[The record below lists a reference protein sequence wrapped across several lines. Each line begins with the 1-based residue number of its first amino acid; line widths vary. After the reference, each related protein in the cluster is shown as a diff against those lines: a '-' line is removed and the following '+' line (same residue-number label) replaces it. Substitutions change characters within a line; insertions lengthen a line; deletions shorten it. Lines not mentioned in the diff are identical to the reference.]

1 MFGPMRLFYLLLIFL
16 GVAAHWEGT
25 VSKECEKKNE
35 EAAEAAAKLVHGDK
49 AASATPWAEMKENHI
64 MRLSEE
70 DFKNLKE
77 KEFKEI
83 MHKRWGAIWNQASL
97 EKSVKPEPQNAALS
111 VHALIEIRETV
122 KEIVDDA
129 TEDKG
134 HYHNSFY
141 KNKKKKWDQ
150 LRMTDVNNLIVK
162 PLASGLKT
170 SLAHLMQ
177 YMHGTKKIDDPT
189 DEAGQVMN
197 KYVGPVT
204 HFISHDWGGVFDN
217 FVTSVEKHCEE
228 VAKAHKGKEHGKCDK
243 ENTYYWV
250 CTFANNQYGFYAG
263 DGHKLLKSSPF
274 GVALF
279 HGVLK
284 SRANQPDGIQSMLA
298 IQCDG
303 DHCKN
308 DEGQVS
314 MTMKR
319 IWCVYE
325 MALVISLELPLWWS
339 CGQKSGEGHP
349 KVFEVEKGTK
359 MKEHC
364 TEGLTKWMAEEQ
376 TPQEADVSVACDKEF
391 VLKSIDAEIEDGTV
405 WKFWSHGIYKKVVVD
420 DYKEYRICD
429 KIHGDKDKDTLN
441 KHIEELKKKEK
452 PYKKY
457 EHGHMAN
464 GEVCLTDFFQKF
476 AEDGGAP
483 DRKISDDFYPEGHP
497 KKHKKHQSTFA
508 YSMMNASEDF
518 AFYGLAMIGFVTIL
532 YLLRSTFQNDEYKT
546 LADETSKL
554 EELSAEI

>member
-1 MFGPMRLFYLLLIFL
+1 MFGQMRLFYLLLIFL
-16 GVAAHWEGT
+16 GVAAKWTGT
-25 VSKECEKKNE
+25 VSDECKKKNE
-35 EAAEAAAKLVHGDK
+35 EAAAAAAKVVFGNK
-49 AASATPWAEMKENHI
+49 AAKDTPWDEMKKDHI
-64 MRLSEE
+64 MRLEE
-70 DFKNLKE
+70 KDFKYLKE

-83 MHKRWGAIWNQASL
+83 MNKRWGAIWNQASL
-97 EKSVKPEPQNAALS
+97 EQPKSVTPEPQNAALS

-122 KEIVDDA
+122 KEIVKDA
-129 TEDKG
+129 TTDG

-141 KNKKKKWDQ
+141 TDPKKKWEQ

-170 SLAHLMQ
+170 SLAQLMQ
-177 YMHGTKKIDDPT
+177 YMHTTKPIDDPT
-189 DEAGQVMN
+189 DESGQVKN

-228 VAKAHKGKEHGKCDK
+228 VAKAHKAECDK

-274 GVALF
+274 GVALY

-284 SRANQPDGIQSMLA
+284 SRANQKDGIQSMLA

-308 DEGQVS
+308 DEGDVS

-339 CGQKSGEGHP
+339 CGKEGHP
-349 KVFEVEKGTK
+349 KVFEVEEGTK

-376 TPQEADVSVACDKEF
+376 TPQAAAVSVPCDKEF
-391 VLKSIDAEIEDGTV
+391 VLKSIDAELEDGTI
-405 WKFWSHGIYKKVVVD
+405 WKFWSEGIYKKVVVD

-429 KIHGDKDKDTLN
+429 KIHGDKDKATLN

-452 PYKKY
+452 PYKNV
-457 EHGHMAN
+457 EHGHMPN

-476 AEDGGAP
+476 AEEGGAP
-483 DRKISDDFYPEGHP
+483 ARKISEDFYPEGHP
-497 KKHKKHQSTFA
+497 KSKKKHQSTFA